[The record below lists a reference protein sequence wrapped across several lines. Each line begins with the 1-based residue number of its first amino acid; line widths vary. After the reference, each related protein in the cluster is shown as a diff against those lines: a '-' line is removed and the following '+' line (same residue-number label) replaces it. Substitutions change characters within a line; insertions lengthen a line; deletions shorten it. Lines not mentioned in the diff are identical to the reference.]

1 MYLVGIPKVYE
12 FTQEN
17 NNNVMIMQLLGPSLE
32 SLLHS
37 FPSKKMTIPTVC
49 MVGVQIVK
57 IMENLHSQN
66 YIHRDIKPDNFVIG
80 LGNETSKLYIIDFG
94 LAKEYRNPITLKH
107 NPYVITTRL
116 IGTVRYASIHS
127 LEGIEQSRR
136 DDLESV
142 AYLLIYLLK
151 GTLPWQGLIVKRKEE
166 KYLKVLEKKRSMT
179 SNELCSGL
187 PTQIERFLIYVK
199 SLEYEEKPNYQL
211 MIRLLEECLND
222 FRSKQGDDELDE
234 NRPFVF
240 DWVKKSKKYL
250 TRIKEAKSMN
260 LQINIETITPM
271 RNKQTKYVTPER
283 VTRKEQKTI
292 PEDNSITEKQ
302 VVINNYIKP
311 DKSNLLKQS
320 NITIQSKKDQTFVAS
335 VECTKTTQIVS
346 HKKISSNGFFKN
358 KTMNRQPFRSR
369 NIASGEEV

>member
-1 MYLVGIPKVYE
+1 
-12 FTQEN
+12 
-17 NNNVMIMQLLGPSLE
+17 MIMQLLGPSLE

-37 FPSKKMTIPTVC
+37 FPGKKMTIPTVC
-49 MVGVQIVK
+49 MVGIQIVK
-57 IMENLHSQN
+57 IMENLHDQN

-94 LAKEYRNPITLKH
+94 LAKEYRNPITFKH

-151 GTLPWQGLIVKRKEE
+151 GSLPWQGLIVKRKEE
-166 KYLKVLEKKRSMT
+166 KYLKVLEKKKSMT
-179 SNELCSGL
+179 SSELCSDL

-211 MIRLLEECLND
+211 MIHLLEECLND
-222 FRSKQGDDELDE
+222 FQAKEGGDELDE

-240 DWVKKSKKYL
+240 DWVKKSKKCL

-260 LQINIETITPM
+260 LQMTLETITPM
-271 RNKQTKYVTPER
+271 RNKQTKYVTPDR
-283 VTRKEQKTI
+283 VTRKEQKTTA
-292 PEDNSITEKQ
+292 EDNSITEKQ

-311 DKSNLLKQS
+311 NKSNLFKQS

-335 VECTKTTQIVS
+335 VEYTKTTQIVS
-346 HKKISSNGFFKN
+346 HKKLSSSNGFIKN
-358 KTMNRQPFRSR
+358 KTMNNSKDLHNNKQGVCMSHCCILF
-369 NIASGEEV
+369 